1 MWYLAAGVPP
11 GAGGSADGDTH
22 GLRAQRGGGCAGS
35 GGSGGSVGWQT
46 TRWCIYLQDAAQSAR
61 LFAIDEARLLKPQM
75 WHADLLSIASLGAI
89 AMLSE
94 RGVPP
99 YFPAIYIQGLG

>member
-1 MWYLAAGVPP
+1 VFLLVQEVLLMAIRTDSGLKGVEVVP
-11 GAGGSADGDTH
+11 GVEARERGMADDT
-22 GLRAQRGGGCAGS
+22 
-35 GGSGGSVGWQT
+35 VV
-46 TRWCIYLQDAAQSAR
+46 YLQDAAQSAR

>member
-1 MWYLAAGVPP
+1 MCREWRLGRER
-11 GAGGSADGDTH
+11 GMADDT
-22 GLRAQRGGGCAGS
+22 
-35 GGSGGSVGWQT
+35 VV
-46 TRWCIYLQDAAQSAR
+46 YLQDAAQSAR